1 MIKHGVIDFN
11 VTDDSQSAG
20 YTKKGIVEAKKLL
33 FTYFAAEKKHHF
45 YFIFNMKVFKRK
57 THILP
62 RLVLGQC
69 PKREVDIQLNTV
81 YLATMYN

>member
-1 MIKHGVIDFN
+1 MIDN
-11 VTDDSQSAG
+11 CQAAG
-20 YTKKGIVEAKKLL
+20 YTKKDTVEAKKLL
-33 FTYFAAEKKHHF
+33 FTYFAGKKHHF
-45 YFIFNMKVFKRK
+45 YFIFNMKVSKRW

-62 RLVLGQC
+62 RLVLDQC

>member
-1 MIKHGVIDFN
+1 MRSM
-11 VTDDSQSAG
+11 TASQQDIP
-20 YTKKGIVEAKKLL
+20 KKAQLKQKSCFLHILL
-33 FTYFAAEKKHHF
+33 EKKDHF
-45 YFIFNMKVFKRK
+45 YFIFNMKVSKRW